1 MFDLLVKQYA
11 AREGITEQLKVE
23 DQMEWVSRMNSIR
36 EWAEETVVTELIT
49 N

>member
-23 DQMEWVSRMNSIR
+23 DQMEWVIRMNSIR